1 MAADGTQ
8 TAESRAEF
16 DVEAYAAAALK
27 QGKELDDLEA
37 ELGEQLR
44 RIRQELYSLI
54 DERYEDFLGLSTSL
68 TGIDATIGGVK
79 EPLAQI
85 TTKLQST
92 HTELA
97 AKLEYVDARMAYR
110 TAIRE
115 KKQVLRL
122 FIDLSQLL
130 DRVDAVLKETSEL
143 VVGSAEFVKCLER
156 AAVDLSQIRYFSN
169 KGAEYPF
176 VAQAADRIS
185 RIENMLLT
193 ALDQSLAHCTLE
205 YLSTHSST
213 KVASEVNGNGAVVMI
228 AQCLGAYST
237 VEEHGRAEK
246 VIRQQMVRP
255 FVQDEVLGE
264 WGARKGMGIDP
275 STFASLL
282 QKLLDFVSR
291 LAVPLVQG
299 IELHFPASGYM
310 LESSVFWREIATN
323 LVESLP
329 LLFVP
334 GMPDHFHRN
343 YLAACRFMREF
354 GSMFAVSKEGGAAYA
369 DYAESGGSLA
379 SEPSYIE
386 FNRKW
391 QLSAY
396 FSIRKKQIIDAVEG
410 RDREQATDAEGK
422 KSMVRSPDLN
432 SRAGGLASNSRSGTP
447 SSSVS
452 LTSLSGNLGGSNH
465 SSSLAPLLEMG
476 KEAIT
481 RMQHE
486 LGLHTELA
494 TRAILAIR
502 LCWSPSVYIETL
514 ASQFWQLTVQL
525 MLWYRQA
532 ADQHI
537 RQLIRRNAELGRPS
551 ALENTEIDQLLL
563 HICDIYELKALV
575 LEQTRTSSSM
585 APVSVD
591 SISSGNSN
599 VFRSKV
605 LDSMERL
612 VVQMFKPLEGTA
624 QSAFNCMAATIVST
638 SCSNLASQL
647 RRTTSQF
654 RHTNRSPPSSASS
667 FVGKLFAPLSAL
679 ETRIDDLCSAADS
692 PSLSIDLNSADDFLA
707 LARNAL
713 RSQTCEGI
721 SREFAKA
728 CNEALSSISKTEASL
743 QRLRKSKGN
752 TATKLDA
759 GAADDLSVPVGVDMR
774 GKVPATDNEKIRR
787 QIWLDVTEL
796 SRLIEEF
803 DSQPHRE
810 FVEFVQLVVPLGP

>member
-1 MAADGTQ
+1 MAADGTP

-16 DVEAYAAAALK
+16 DVDAYAAAALK
-27 QGKELDDLEA
+27 QGKGLDDLEA

-44 RIRQELYSLI
+44 SIRQELYSLI

-68 TGIDATIGGVK
+68 TGIDATIDGVK

-85 TTKLQST
+85 TTEIQTT

-110 TAIRE
+110 SAIRE

-130 DRVDAVLKETSEL
+130 DRVDAVLKEASEL
-143 VVGSAEFVKCLER
+143 DVGSAEFVKCLER

-176 VAQAADRIS
+176 VAQSAERIS
-185 RIENMLLT
+185 RIEDMLLT
-193 ALDQSLAHCTLE
+193 ALDQSLTHYISE
-205 YLSTHSST
+205 YLAAHSSAGSAL
-213 KVASEVNGNGAVVMI
+213 VISSDDAIVMI

-237 VEEHGRAEK
+237 VEEHGRAEE
-246 VIRQQMVRP
+246 VIRQRMVRP
-255 FVQDEVLGE
+255 FVQDEVLGVC
-264 WGARKGMGIDP
+264 GTRKGMGIDP
-275 STFASLL
+275 STFASIL
-282 QKLLDFVSR
+282 QKILGFVSR

-323 LVESLP
+323 LVGSLP

-354 GSMFAVSKEGGAAYA
+354 GAMFAVSKGGSASYA
-369 DYAESGGSLA
+369 DYADGGGPLA
-379 SEPSYIE
+379 SEPSYVE

-410 RDREQATDAEGK
+410 RNREQAADMDNKGYMAQ
-422 KSMVRSPDLN
+422 SPDLN
-432 SRAGGLASNSRSGTP
+432 GKAGGLSRNSRPGTP
-447 SSSVS
+447 SSAVS
-452 LTSLSGNLGGSNH
+452 LTSLPGNLGASND
-465 SSSLAPLLEMG
+465 SSSLASSLELD
-476 KEAIT
+476 KETIA
-481 RMQHE
+481 RMQRD
-486 LGLHTELA
+486 LGLHTEHA

-502 LCWSPSVYIETL
+502 QCWSPSVYIEPL
-514 ASQFWQLTVQL
+514 ASRFWQLTVQL
-525 MLWYRQA
+525 MIWYQQT

-537 RQLIRRNAELGRPS
+537 RQLIRRNAELGGPS
-551 ALENTEIDQLLL
+551 ALESAEVDQLLH
-563 HICDIYELKALV
+563 HICDIYELKALI
-575 LEQTRTSSSM
+575 LEQARTSSSLI
-585 APVSVD
+585 PVTVASM
-591 SISSGNSN
+591 STGSSSA
-599 VFRSKV
+599 FRSKV
-605 LDSMERL
+605 LDGMERL
-612 VVQMFKPLEGTA
+612 VAQMFRPLEDTA
-624 QSAFNCMAATIVST
+624 HSAFSYMAATIVSI

-679 ETRIDDLCSAADS
+679 ETRIDELRSAADS
-692 PSLSIDLNSADDFLA
+692 PSLKIGLDSTGDFLT
-707 LARNAL
+707 LAKDTL

-728 CNEALSSISKTEASL
+728 CDEALSSISKTEASL
-743 QRLRKSKGN
+743 QRLRKSKGG
-752 TATKLDA
+752 AAAKLDA
-759 GAADDLSVPVGVDMR
+759 GADDLPVPVGVDLR

-787 QIWLDVTEL
+787 QIWLDVAEL
-796 SRLIEEF
+796 SRLIGEF
-803 DSQPHRE
+803 ESRPHRE
-810 FVEFVQLVVPLGP
+810 FIDFVQLIVPLGP